1 MKLGKSKAWIAGG
14 VAAVILLPPLLND
27 AGGDG
32 GGLVPAAA
40 QDVDLTAEGIGEQ
53 VKTSVGTGTR
63 NVIDYIRKPIG
74 NALIGLGN
82 EVANG

>member
-1 MKLGKSKAWIAGG
+1 MKLGKSKAWIARG

-27 AGGDG
+27 AGGD

-53 VKTSVGTGTR
+53 VKNGVGTGAR

-82 EVANG
+82 EIANG